1 MKNLT
6 PPLAFFVWI
15 LFASTSVSSLAATSE
30 NERKSQEKKETFF
43 HFIERVA
50 LNDTIYGCTYPW
62 ALGFDPLATDD
73 DGSCLEPFLGGNIT
87 AEFLDECSCLGDLN
101 GDGAVNTADLII
113 LLSVFGTFCPEE
125 FPGCT
130 DGEACNF
137 NPDATLDDGT
147 CEFETCA
154 GCTDDLAC
162 NYNPSSTIDDG
173 TCVFPEEGEE
183 CDYCDCDLDVV
194 GPTFVLVP
202 ENQNELCEESAYSYA
217 LEDPCV
223 DPSAL
228 EVVETRDTI
237 YSDDCG
243 NYEHLVTLTA
253 EDPCGN
259 QSTAQ
264 FTIVVQD
271 TDSPYLFVG
280 LFPSDT
286 TISCD
291 VTLPVPPIYEGY
303 DNCDG
308 FIPVFFNETAIDGEC
323 NGEYEVERTWLM
335 QDCSGNQVEH
345 VQSIFIIDDQLPVFV
360 LAPEDQN
367 NQCEEQPYFYE
378 AVDNCNDVE
387 ITETREVL
395 FEDSC
400 GNYEHLVTLSASD
413 LCGNFTDT
421 TFTIIVQ
428 DTIEPVWITE
438 EFPQDMTVSCDDLP
452 AAPAFEAMDNC
463 AGLIEAAFVE
473 EVVNTDCPGQSII
486 VRTWIASD
494 CTGNSISHVQ
504 TLTVEDDEAPGFV
517 GDLPLDLVVECDAIP
532 AAIVLVAND
541 NCDDEVEVI
550 FTEDLEDNDCLG
562 SYTITRT
569 WAVEDCAGNANTHV
583 QTIDVQ
589 DTTAPAVMDAM
600 DATVECDGADNVADL
615 EAWLA
620 NNGGATATD
629 ACSGVT
635 WSNDFDA
642 MSDDCGAT
650 GSATVLFTATDDCG
664 NAASTTATFTIEDTT
679 APVFTE
685 VPNDQE
691 NQCEEAEYA
700 SAASDNC
707 SEFAISESREVISDD
722 ECGNYEHLVTLT
734 ATDECGNSTDYQFT
748 IIVQDTE
755 APAFAEALPASMD
768 LVCSDGIPA
777 AEELTAMDNCDGVV
791 DVSFSE
797 DVDSSD
803 PCAFLITRT
812 WSAVDCS
819 GNGVEHVQILSI
831 ADDAAPEF
839 TSLPEEFIVLEA
851 DENCFADLSPEALG
865 IPEADDT
872 CSGMTLTYEDNEADA
887 ECVGNLDFER
897 TWIALDECGN
907 STSFVQFISVED
919 ITAPVIVAG
928 PEDFAVECDGAG
940 NLDTVEDWLANH
952 GGAMAEDNCSE
963 VSWTNDFMGMDDACG
978 ATGTALVTFTATDD
992 CGNETTA
999 SAMLS
1004 ISDLSGPE
1012 MTTAAMDAT
1021 VECDGAGNAGDLD
1034 AWLASNGGATATDA
1048 CSGVT
1053 WSNDFDALSD
1063 DCGATGAATVT
1074 FTATD
1079 DCGNATS
1086 TTATF
1091 TIEDTT
1097 APAVVDAMDATV
1109 ECDGA
1114 GNAADLDAWLASN
1127 GGASATDACSG
1138 VTWSNDFDAL
1148 SDDCGATGA
1157 ATVMFTAT
1165 DDCGNATSTTATF
1178 TIEDTTAPAVMDA
1191 MDATVECDG
1200 AGNAADLDAWLASNG
1215 GATATD
1221 ACSGVTWSNDFDAL
1235 SDDCGATGAA
1245 TVMFTATDD
1254 CGNATS
1260 TTATFT
1266 IEDTTAPAVM
1276 DAMDATVEC
1285 DGAGNGADLEAWL
1298 ASNGGASATDACSG
1312 VTWSNDFDA
1321 LSDDCGATGAAT
1333 VTFTATDD
1341 CGNATSTMATF
1352 TIEDTTAPALI
1363 EPAVNFT
1370 SECAGEGNQDALNIW
1385 LETHGGAEAE
1395 DACSAIT
1402 WTNNFQSL
1410 DTICG
1415 FAGSA
1420 EVTFVAMDDCGN
1432 ETSTTA
1438 IFTIQDTTQPVYVEQ
1453 PQNLTVECDGN
1464 GNEDD
1469 LANWLNNQG
1478 GAVVDDACGS
1488 ISWEIITET
1497 IEEGC
1502 ENGFA
1507 VTAIFIAIDDCGN
1520 ASTSSAFF
1528 TVVDN
1533 TGPEFVTAPDDQI
1546 SECEEVPYDYFA
1558 QDLCGTASV
1567 TETRE
1572 VLFEDNCGNYEH
1584 LVTLTATDNCG
1595 NETIH
1600 EFTIQVQDTT
1610 PPTFV
1615 EGLPQ
1620 DIGMTCFEAA
1630 SEAEVLTAIDN
1641 CDVSVEVVFNQDSI
1655 PGDCPGTYT
1664 LLRNWTSIDCSGN
1677 EATHEQ
1683 VVEVSDTEQ
1692 PELIGLVCPEDAT
1705 IFLDENCEVDISP
1718 EALGMPSV
1726 SAIDNCSEAAVVI
1739 EFEDAIDPQCG
1750 EAYNFT
1756 RTFSIYAVDAC
1767 GLVSEVATCNQFIQ
1781 VQDILS
1787 PTFTNAPEDLI
1798 FECEEEAFAVEAVD
1812 GCTAVSIDE
1821 SREVISEDECGNY
1834 VHLVTL
1840 TASDDCGNVV
1850 SHIFTITVEDTESP
1864 IWDQAMP
1871 GDLNISCGELEDAG
1885 LYTATDVCD
1894 GAVDVDFAEEIIG
1907 EAGCAAG
1914 FTVIRTWTATDCT
1927 GNESVVTQ
1935 EIVVSDSGAP
1945 EWSMEIPSDV
1955 TVECSAVPVPPILT
1969 AVDNCDDNVEVVL
1982 TEEIVEGPCPSRYTL
1997 IRTWTATDDCG
2008 NFIEGSQ
2015 TLIVVDTTAPIWIGS
2030 LPAVDLTVT
2039 CLNIPEPP
2047 VLTGDN
2053 PELIA
2058 FDNCDGETTIIFNEY
2073 SSGSPCEGGG
2083 VIFRSWIAID
2093 CIGNLATLTQTIL
2106 VVD

>member
-1 MKNLT
+1 M
-6 PPLAFFVWI
+6 
-15 LFASTSVSSLAATSE
+15 
-30 NERKSQEKKETFF
+30 
-43 HFIERVA
+43 
-50 LNDTIYGCTYPW
+50 
-62 ALGFDPLATDD
+62 
-73 DGSCLEPFLGGNIT
+73 
-87 AEFLDECSCLGDLN
+87 
-101 GDGAVNTADLII
+101 
-113 LLSVFGTFCPEE
+113 
-125 FPGCT
+125 
-130 DGEACNF
+130 
-137 NPDATLDDGT
+137 
-147 CEFETCA
+147 
-154 GCTDDLAC
+154 
-162 NYNPSSTIDDG
+162 
-173 TCVFPEEGEE
+173 
-183 CDYCDCDLDVV
+183 
-194 GPTFVLVP
+194 
-202 ENQNELCEESAYSYA
+202 
-217 LEDPCV
+217 
-223 DPSAL
+223 
-228 EVVETRDTI
+228 
-237 YSDDCG
+237 
-243 NYEHLVTLTA
+243 
-253 EDPCGN
+253 
-259 QSTAQ
+259 
-264 FTIVVQD
+264 
-271 TDSPYLFVG
+271 
-280 LFPSDT
+280 
-286 TISCD
+286 
-291 VTLPVPPIYEGY
+291 
-303 DNCDG
+303 
-308 FIPVFFNETAIDGEC
+308 
-323 NGEYEVERTWLM
+323 
-335 QDCSGNQVEH
+335 
-345 VQSIFIIDDQLPVFV
+345 
-360 LAPEDQN
+360 
-367 NQCEEQPYFYE
+367 
-378 AVDNCNDVE
+378 
-387 ITETREVL
+387 
-395 FEDSC
+395 
-400 GNYEHLVTLSASD
+400 
-413 LCGNFTDT
+413 
-421 TFTIIVQ
+421 
-428 DTIEPVWITE
+428 
-438 EFPQDMTVSCDDLP
+438 
-452 AAPAFEAMDNC
+452 
-463 AGLIEAAFVE
+463 
-473 EVVNTDCPGQSII
+473 
-486 VRTWIASD
+486 
-494 CTGNSISHVQ
+494 
-504 TLTVEDDEAPGFV
+504 
-517 GDLPLDLVVECDAIP
+517 
-532 AAIVLVAND
+532 
-541 NCDDEVEVI
+541 
-550 FTEDLEDNDCLG
+550 
-562 SYTITRT
+562 
-569 WAVEDCAGNANTHV
+569 
-583 QTIDVQ
+583 
-589 DTTAPAVMDAM
+589 
-600 DATVECDGADNVADL
+600 
-615 EAWLA
+615 
-620 NNGGATATD
+620 
-629 ACSGVT
+629 
-635 WSNDFDA
+635 
-642 MSDDCGAT
+642 
-650 GSATVLFTATDDCG
+650 
-664 NAASTTATFTIEDTT
+664 
-679 APVFTE
+679 
-685 VPNDQE
+685 
-691 NQCEEAEYA
+691 
-700 SAASDNC
+700 
-707 SEFAISESREVISDD
+707 
-722 ECGNYEHLVTLT
+722 
-734 ATDECGNSTDYQFT
+734 
-748 IIVQDTE
+748 
-755 APAFAEALPASMD
+755 
-768 LVCSDGIPA
+768 
-777 AEELTAMDNCDGVV
+777 
-791 DVSFSE
+791 
-797 DVDSSD
+797 
-803 PCAFLITRT
+803 
-812 WSAVDCS
+812 
-819 GNGVEHVQILSI
+819 
-831 ADDAAPEF
+831 
-839 TSLPEEFIVLEA
+839 
-851 DENCFADLSPEALG
+851 
-865 IPEADDT
+865 
-872 CSGMTLTYEDNEADA
+872 
-887 ECVGNLDFER
+887 
-897 TWIALDECGN
+897 
-907 STSFVQFISVED
+907 
-919 ITAPVIVAG
+919 
-928 PEDFAVECDGAG
+928 
-940 NLDTVEDWLANH
+940 
-952 GGAMAEDNCSE
+952 
-963 VSWTNDFMGMDDACG
+963 
-978 ATGTALVTFTATDD
+978 
-992 CGNETTA
+992 
-999 SAMLS
+999 
-1004 ISDLSGPE
+1004 
-1012 MTTAAMDAT
+1012 
-1021 VECDGAGNAGDLD
+1021 
-1034 AWLASNGGATATDA
+1034 
-1048 CSGVT
+1048 T

-1074 FTATD
+1074 
-1079 DCGNATS
+1079 
-1086 TTATF
+1086 
-1091 TIEDTT
+1091 
-1097 APAVVDAMDATV
+1097 
-1109 ECDGA
+1109 
-1114 GNAADLDAWLASN
+1114 
-1127 GGASATDACSG
+1127 
-1138 VTWSNDFDAL
+1138 
-1148 SDDCGATGA
+1148 
-1157 ATVMFTAT
+1157 FTAT

-1215 GATATD
+1215 GASATD